1 MAEEVG
7 KILTGPIVEVDQTI
21 TVKALE
27 GTK

>member
-7 KILTGPIVEVDQTI
+7 KILTGPIVEVI
-21 TVKALE
+21 KKIPVSVLE